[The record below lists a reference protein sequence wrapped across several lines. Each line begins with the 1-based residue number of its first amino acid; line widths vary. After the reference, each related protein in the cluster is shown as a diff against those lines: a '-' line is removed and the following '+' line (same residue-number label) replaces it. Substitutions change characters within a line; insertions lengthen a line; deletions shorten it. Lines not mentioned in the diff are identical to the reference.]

1 MMIDEATITFTGG
14 HGGTGIVSFGKMTGS
29 GPDGGNGGRGGDVYV
44 EAASDLTLLAQFLTQ
59 TEFEAEAGIPGGKK
73 KATGRDGKD
82 ITILLPIG
90 TTLTEIETIREPG
103 LVTSGETV
111 ELTEVG
117 QKVLIS
123 KGGRG
128 GRGNFEFRSPR
139 RTTPKFAQNGLPG
152 EKRLFHINLKLIA
165 DFGFVGLP
173 NAGKSSLLNE
183 LTNAKAK
190 VGNYAFTTLSPNLG
204 VMEKKILADI
214 PGLIEG
220 AHTGRGL
227 GFKFLKHI
235 EKVNVVLHCISA
247 ENENPMAAYETIR
260 TELASYKKDL
270 VQKKEVIVITKVDL
284 VDSTQVKKIVSAF
297 KKQGKEV
304 LTASIYDPESIT
316 ALKTHLLSL
325 Q

>member
-29 GPDGGNGGRGGDVYV
+29 GPDGGNGGRGGDIFV

-59 TEFEAEAGIPGGKK
+59 TEFEAENGIPGGKK

-82 ITILLPIG
+82 LTILLPVG
-90 TTLTEIETIREPG
+90 TTLTEIETVREPG
-103 LVTSGETV
+103 LVTSGETIDLV
-111 ELTEVG
+111 EVG
-117 QKVLIS
+117 QRVMIS

-204 VMEKKILADI
+204 VMEKSILADI

-235 EKVNVVLHCISA
+235 EKVNVILHCISA
-247 ENENPMAAYETIR
+247 ENENAWESYETIR

-284 VDSTQVKKIVSAF
+284 VDEKKVAAIVKLF
-297 KKQGKEV
+297 KKSGKEV
-304 LTASIYDPESIT
+304 LTASIYDPESIA
-316 ALKTHLLSL
+316 ALKKHLLNL
-325 Q
+325 R

>member
-1 MMIDEATITFTGG
+1 
-14 HGGTGIVSFGKMTGS
+14 
-29 GPDGGNGGRGGDVYV
+29 V

-111 ELTEVG
+111 DLTEVG

-247 ENENPMAAYETIR
+247 ENEKPLAAYETIR

-284 VDSTQVKKIVSAF
+284 VDSAQVKKIVATF

-304 LTASIYDPESIT
+304 LTASIYDPESIST
-316 ALKTHLLSL
+316 LKTHLLSL